1 MLNDLVGGHVQ
12 AGVSALQSAASH
24 VQSGRLRML
33 AVMSAERS
41 TAFPDV
47 PTLREQG
54 LPQLEVDTWYG
65 VFAPAGTPA
74 AAISKL
80 NADFD
85 ALLQDAQMREFLA
98 KQGMTSA
105 GGPPERLAELVR
117 RELARWTR
125 VVKLAG
131 IKAD

>member
-1 MLNDLVGGHVQ
+1 M
-12 AGVSALQSAASH
+12 
-24 VQSGRLRML
+24 
-33 AVMSAERS
+33 
-41 TAFPDV
+41 
-47 PTLREQG
+47 REQG
-54 LPQLEVDTWYG
+54 LPQLEVETWYG

-80 NADFD
+80 NAEFD
-85 ALLQDAQMREFLA
+85 ALLQDAQMRDFLA

-105 GGPPERLAELVR
+105 GGPPDRLAALVR